1 MYQTS
6 PKSQADLKFHNLK
19 LVFDLVKQEGP
30 ISRASLAKRT
40 GLSPTSMT
48 RIVNVLK
55 RIGLIS
61 EHSVAQAG
69 IAGRPSTL
77 LEICAD
83 AAYCLC
89 VDAMPNVS
97 KVTLVDMATK
107 QAVYRELVTVS
118 GTAFETVTDELN
130 AMLGEMCRDAGI
142 MRDRIACCGMS
153 ISGHVL
159 RNGYIAASSQMQWAR
174 ITSSPV

>member
-1 MYQTS
+1 MYQTA

-61 EHSVAQAG
+61 EHSVAR
-69 IAGRPSTL
+69 AGR
-77 LEICAD
+77 AR
-83 AAYCLC
+83 CLKY
-89 VDAMPNVS
+89 AP
-97 KVTLVDMATK
+97 
-107 QAVYRELVTVS
+107 
-118 GTAFETVTDELN
+118 
-130 AMLGEMCRDAGI
+130 
-142 MRDRIACCGMS
+142 MRRIAYALTLC
-153 ISGHVL
+153 
-159 RNGYIAASSQMQWAR
+159 R
-174 ITSSPV
+174 T

>member
-69 IAGRPSTL
+69 VAGRPSTL

-83 AAYCLC
+83 SAYCLC

-97 KVTLVDMATK
+97 KVTLFDMATK

-118 GTAFETVTDELN
+118 GT
-130 AMLGEMCRDAGI
+130 
-142 MRDRIACCGMS
+142 
-153 ISGHVL
+153 
-159 RNGYIAASSQMQWAR
+159 
-174 ITSSPV
+174 